1 MVQERVIKQEIAEK
15 LLIRACRVNGL
26 WQENEGKVLA
36 TIASAFRR
44 IKQEEPNA

>member
-15 LLIRACRVNGL
+15 LLIRACKVNGL
-26 WQENEGKVLA
+26 WQEGEDKVLA

-44 IKQEEPNA
+44 IKQEVPNA